1 MKISNFPVLLI
12 LFFLYSCQTMDLSDE
27 QVSESSENFII
38 PESEI
43 LKFAEE
49 IYLPEPSKHVYFGIV
64 LMLK

>member
-1 MKISNFPVLLI
+1 
-12 LFFLYSCQTMDLSDE
+12 MDLSDE